1 MMLREYRSEDCFE
14 LAKLFFDTVHTVNL
28 KDYTKAQVD
37 VWASGNVDIEAW
49 DKSFKNHYTVISEDK
64 GIITGFGD
72 MSNDGYLDRLYVHKE
87 HQGEGIGSLIVT
99 ELEREIKTRYGVPV
113 FTVFSSITA
122 KPFFEKRGYR
132 VEREQEVVRNGIR
145 LTNYRMAKN
154 YCWYFN
160 RGQAQINFYMEKKV

>member
-1 MMLREYRSEDCFE
+1 
-14 LAKLFFDTVHTVNL
+14 VHTVNL
-28 KDYTKAQVD
+28 KDYTKTQVD

-99 ELEREIKTRYGVPV
+99 ELERKIKTCYGVPV

-122 KPFFEKRGYR
+122 KPFFEKRGYVSLR
-132 VEREQEVVRNGIR
+132 RNIVSRGGIE
-145 LTNYRMAKN
+145 L
-154 YCWYFN
+154 
-160 RGQAQINFYMEKKV
+160 INFYMEKKV

>member
-1 MMLREYRSEDCFE
+1 M
-14 LAKLFFDTVHTVNL
+14 HTVNL
-28 KDYTKAQVD
+28 KDYTKTQVD

-99 ELEREIKTRYGVPV
+99 ELERKIKTRYGVHV

-122 KPFFEKRGYR
+122 KPFFEKRGYVSLR
-132 VEREQEVVRNGIR
+132 RNIVSRGGIE
-145 LTNYRMAKN
+145 L
-154 YCWYFN
+154 
-160 RGQAQINFYMEKKV
+160 INFYMEKKV

>member
-1 MMLREYRSEDCFE
+1 MVLREYRSEDCFE

-99 ELEREIKTRYGVPV
+99 ELERKIKTCYGVPV

-122 KPFFEKRGYR
+122 KPFFEKRGYVSLR
-132 VEREQEVVRNGIR
+132 RNFVTRGGIE
-145 LTNYRMAKN
+145 L
-154 YCWYFN
+154 
-160 RGQAQINFYMEKKV
+160 INFYMEKKV